1 MSNYQDVVIVGAG
14 ITGLVTAYQLTK
26 QNIRLTI
33 LEQNTRV
40 GGVINSSR
48 VNGYLLEYGPN
59 SFQESD
65 EVNQLISELNLNA
78 ELVTANPK
86 MPRYVYLNGKL
97 QAVPLSPPALISS
110 KLLSLSGKLR
120 ILAEPIIS
128 KPKEAKEESIASFV
142 KRRLGPQV
150 HDRLVAPF
158 VSGIYAG
165 NTEELSLAAS
175 FPTLATLEN
184 NYGSLLIG
192 AIKTARNN
200 KASGKKPIAKRLCS
214 FADGLATLPQTLAN
228 YLKDSL
234 KTSCE
239 ILSINVNKGN
249 YIVKYKQNNVV
260 TEIISKCV
268 VLATPAYISAKWLS
282 NIPAL
287 ANELLA
293 IKYAPIAVV
302 HLSLPLEIDLNGF
315 GFLVPRNQGIRLLGS
330 IWNSSLFPN
339 RSPNKEILL
348 TNFIGGS
355 HDEKAI
361 ELTDKEL
368 GQIVSQEIKSIL
380 NLKNTPKIINVYK
393 YQKAIPQ
400 YTLGHLT
407 RLSTI
412 ESELNS
418 KPGLYLASN
427 YLQGVSLGD
436 CVSRA
441 IKLAIAIKNFLT

>member
-14 ITGLVTAYQLTK
+14 ITGLVTAYQLNK
-26 QNIRLTI
+26 QNIKLTI

-40 GGVINSSR
+40 GGVINSTR

-65 EVNQLISELNLNA
+65 EINQLISELNLNND
-78 ELVTANPK
+78 LVTANPK

-97 QAVPLSPPALISS
+97 QTVPLSPPALISS

-128 KPKEAKEESIASFV
+128 KRKETKEESIASFV
-142 KRRLGPQV
+142 KRRLGSQV

-184 NYGSLLIG
+184 NYGSLLVG

-214 FADGLATLPQTLAN
+214 FINGLATFPQTIAN
-228 YLKDSL
+228 CLKDTL
-234 KTSCE
+234 KTNCE
-239 ILSINVNKGN
+239 ILSININKEN
-249 YIVKYKQNNVV
+249 YTVKYKQNNIV
-260 TEIISKCV
+260 TEVISKCL

-282 NIPAL
+282 NFPGL

-302 HLSLPLEIDLNGF
+302 HLSLPLEMDLNGF

-330 IWNSSLFPN
+330 IWSSSLFPN
-339 RSPNKEILL
+339 RAPDKEILL

-355 HDEKAI
+355 HDEKAV
-361 ELTDKEL
+361 ELADEEL

-380 NLKNTPKIINVYK
+380 NLKNTPKAISIYK

-407 RLSTI
+407 RLATI

-418 KPGLYLASN
+418 QPGLYLASN

-441 IKLAIAIKNFLT
+441 NKLAITIKDFLN

>member
-26 QNIRLTI
+26 QNIKVTI

-40 GGVINSSR
+40 GGVINSTR
-48 VNGYLLEYGPN
+48 INGYLLEYGPN

-65 EVNQLISELNLNA
+65 EINQLISELNLTS
-78 ELVTANPK
+78 EFITANPK

-97 QAVPLSPPALISS
+97 QTVPLSPPALISS
-110 KLLSLSGKLR
+110 KLLSLGGKLR

-128 KPKEAKEESIASFV
+128 KRKETKEESIASFV

-214 FADGLATLPQTLAN
+214 FADGLATFPQTIAN
-228 YLKDSL
+228 CLKDSL
-234 KTSCE
+234 KTNCE
-239 ILSINVNKGN
+239 ILSVSINKEN
-249 YIVKYKQNNVV
+249 YIIKYKQNNMV
-260 TEIISKCV
+260 TEITSKSL
-268 VLATPAYISAKWLS
+268 VLATPAYTSAKWLS
-282 NIPAL
+282 NFPSL

-302 HLSLPLEIDLNGF
+302 HLSLPLEMDLNGF

-330 IWNSSLFPN
+330 IWSSSLFPN
-339 RSPNKEILL
+339 RAPDKEILL

-355 HDEKAI
+355 HDEKAV
-361 ELTDKEL
+361 ELPDKEL
-368 GQIVSQEIKSIL
+368 GDIVSQEIKSIL
-380 NLKNTPKIINVYK
+380 ALKNTPKAISVYK

-407 RLSTI
+407 RLATI

-418 KPGLYLASN
+418 QPGLYLASN

-441 IKLAIAIKNFLT
+441 NKLAITIKDFLN

>member
-1 MSNYQDVVIVGAG
+1 MIYQDVVIVGAG

-26 QNIRLTI
+26 QDIKLTI

-40 GGVINSSR
+40 GGVINSSK

-65 EVNQLISELNLNA
+65 ETNQLISELKLNK

-110 KLLSLSGKLR
+110 KLLSLGGKLR

-128 KPKEAKEESIASFV
+128 KRKEKTEESIASFV

-175 FPTLATLEN
+175 FPTLAALEN

-200 KASGKKPIAKRLCS
+200 KASEKKPIAKRLCS
-214 FADGLATLPQTLAN
+214 FVDGLATFPKTIASH
-228 YLKDSL
+228 LKDSL
-234 KTSCE
+234 KTNCE
-239 ILSINVNKGN
+239 ILSITISKEN
-249 YIVKYKQNNVV
+249 YIIKYKQNNIV
-260 TEIISKCV
+260 TEITSKCL
-268 VLATPAYISAKWLS
+268 VLATPAYIAAKWLS
-282 NIPAL
+282 NFSGL

-293 IKYAPIAVV
+293 IKYAPIGVV

-315 GFLVPRNQGIRLLGS
+315 GFLVPRNQAIRLLGS
-330 IWNSSLFPN
+330 IWSSSLFPN
-339 RSPNKEILL
+339 RAPDKEILL

-368 GQIVSQEIKSIL
+368 GDIVSQEIKSIL
-380 NLKNTPKIINVYK
+380 ALKNTPKAISVYK

-407 RLSTI
+407 RLSNI
-412 ESELNS
+412 ESELKS
-418 KPGLYLASN
+418 QPGLYLASN

-441 IKLAIAIKNFLT
+441 NKLAITIKNFLN